1 MNFQFGRI
9 SLQPET
15 RLHRQPVFDVVMIG
29 HTDKQAKLAALFANS
44 SMLNDMRDAGY
55 SSQLNQLEKI
65 KSEKIADPL
74 YQLPIPLRSYH
85 EFEQLFSIENPEV
98 ATEANRF

>member
-29 HTDKQAKLAALFANS
+29 HTDKQAKLASLFANA
-44 SMLNDMRDAGY
+44 SMLKDMRDAGY

-65 KSEKIADPL
+65 KSVTSWTVVKKVGKKFNL
-74 YQLPIPLRSYH
+74 TFLCSGCLPIM
-85 EFEQLFSIENPEV
+85 
-98 ATEANRF
+98 